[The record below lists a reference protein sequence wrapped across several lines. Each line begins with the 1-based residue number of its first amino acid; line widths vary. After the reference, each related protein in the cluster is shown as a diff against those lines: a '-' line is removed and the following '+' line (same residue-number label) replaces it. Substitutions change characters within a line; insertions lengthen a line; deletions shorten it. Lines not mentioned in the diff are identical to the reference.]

1 MLGEIISENDFYDY
15 EAKYISD
22 DTQLIIPAALPEAL
36 ADEIRAMALSAFRVL
51 KCWGMARVD
60 FFVEHDGGRVWLNEL
75 NTLPGFTEGSMYP
88 RLWDASGISLPH
100 LVDRL
105 IELAF
110 ERRAEQASLE
120 THFRG

>member
-1 MLGEIISENDFYDY
+1 M
-15 EAKYISD
+15 
-22 DTQLIIPAALPEAL
+22 
-36 ADEIRAMALSAFRVL
+36 
-51 KCWGMARVD
+51 WGGWARVY
-60 FFVEHDGGRVWLNEL
+60 FFGERATNRVWLNEL

-100 LVDRL
+100 LVERL

-110 ERRAEQASLE
+110 ERRSEQSSLE

>member
-1 MLGEIISENDFYDY
+1 
-15 EAKYISD
+15 
-22 DTQLIIPAALPEAL
+22 
-36 ADEIRAMALSAFRVL
+36 
-51 KCWGMARVD
+51 
-60 FFVEHDGGRVWLNEL
+60 
-75 NTLPGFTEGSMYP
+75 MYP

-105 IELAF
+105 IELAI